1 MLRPWDLQIALAR
14 DLAMPAYLQIAH
26 ALIDAIRRGGLA
38 SGSALPGTRELAARI
53 GVNRKTVQQ
62 SYDEL
67 VAQGWLTTEATRG
80 TFVSAALPLVPDAT
94 QAGAT
99 RPRPGY
105 APCPKE
111 AEFTLRRIAPD
122 LPVSLPPPGTL
133 VFDDGTPDTRLMPA
147 ELVARA
153 YRRALLQSARHNRL
167 GYGDSRGSLS
177 LRQAVAEMLRTD
189 RGLDCTADNIC
200 ITRGSQMGIFL
211 VARLLAQTGDSVAIE
226 SISYPPARE
235 AFIAAGAR
243 ILSIDIDDQGMQLDR
258 LEALCRQAAVRAVYV
273 TPHHHFPTTVV
284 LPPERRIRLLAL
296 AEQFGFVIV
305 EDDYDHEFHF
315 SHRPM
320 LPLAST
326 HGWGKLIYIGSL
338 SKLLS
343 PSLRIGYL
351 VAAESVVTR
360 AAAEIMIIDRQGD
373 PVMEAM
379 AAEIMTAGVLKRH
392 ARKVLR
398 IYAERRECLAAA
410 LQQELGDA
418 VAFSLPPGG
427 LALWVN
433 FAPHIDLP
441 ALAAAGLKAGVG
453 ITPGQAF
460 AANGDK
466 IQGARLGFGSLDEG
480 ELREA
485 VRRLKQAL
493 AAIL

>member
-1 MLRPWDLQIALAR
+1 MLRPWDLQIVLER

-26 ALIDAIRRGGLA
+26 ALIDAIRRGRLA
-38 SGSALPGTRELAARI
+38 SGSALPGTRDLAARV
-53 GVNRKTVQQ
+53 GVNRKTIQQ

-80 TFVSAALPLVPDAT
+80 TFVSAALPLVPEALAEHLPAAR
-94 QAGAT
+94 QAAF
-99 RPRPGY
+99 
-105 APCPKE
+105 A
-111 AEFTLRRIAPD
+111 LRRAAPD
-122 LPVSLPPPGTL
+122 LPVFLPPPGLLT
-133 VFDDGTPDTRLMPA
+133 FDDGAPDTRLMPA

-153 YRRALLQSARHNRL
+153 YRRALLHGSRQNRL
-167 GYGDSRGSLS
+167 GYGDPRGSQV
-177 LRQAVAEMLRTD
+177 LREAVAEMLRAD

-211 VARLLAQTGDSVAIE
+211 SARLLTQSGDAVAIE
-226 SISYPPARE
+226 AVSYPPARE
-235 AFIAAGAR
+235 AFRAAGAN
-243 ILSIDIDDQGMQLDR
+243 ILSIDIDDQGMQLAS
-258 LEALCRQAAVRAVYV
+258 LEALCRKHTVRAVYV

-320 LPLAST
+320 LPLASA

-351 VAAESVVTR
+351 VAAESVVAR
-360 AAAEIMIIDRQGD
+360 AAQEIMMIDRQGD
-373 PVMEAM
+373 PVTEAM
-379 AAEIMTAGVLKRH
+379 AAEIMTAGVLKSH

-398 IYAERRECLAAA
+398 IYAERRECLATA
-410 LQQELGDA
+410 LQAELGDA
-418 VAFSLPPGG
+418 VEFSLPPGG

-433 FAPHIDLP
+433 FAPHISLLT
-441 ALAAAGLKAGVG
+441 LATAGLKHGVG
-453 ITPGQAF
+453 ITPGQVF
-460 AANGDK
+460 AVNSDK
-466 IQGARLGFGSLDEG
+466 IQGARLGFGSLNET

-485 VRRLKQAL
+485 VRRLTQAL
-493 AAIL
+493 AEIL